1 MAKKQ
6 SGPFVMSKEI
16 MNLVRKHP
24 DLKGREVIELLKK
37 QFPKAGINEKSA
49 AVAFSNARKALGIGK
64 SNTRTSSPRKANG
77 SSDVAALKAAR
88 EFVNSVGDTKSALA
102 AIQQLE
108 DLQL

>member
-1 MAKKQ
+1 MAKKK
-6 SGPFVMSKEI
+6 SGSFVMSKEI
-16 MNLVRKHP
+16 MNLVSKNP
-24 DLKGREVIELLKK
+24 DLKGREVIELVQKK
-37 QFPKAGINEKSA
+37 FPKEDINVKSA

-64 SNTRTSSPRKANG
+64 SNTKTTSPRKASG

-88 EFVNSVGDTKSALA
+88 DFVSSVGDTKSALA

>member
-1 MAKKQ
+1 MAMKK
-6 SGPFVMSKEI
+6 SGSFVMSKEI
-16 MNLVRKHP
+16 LDIVRKTP
-24 DLKGREVIELLKK
+24 NLKGREVIELLQKK
-37 QFPKAGINEKSA
+37 YPKENINEKSA

-64 SNTRTSSPRKANG
+64 DKTKTHSSRQASG

-88 EFVNSVGDTKSALA
+88 EFVSSIGDTKSALA